1 MRTISIAV
9 AALLISWHG
18 ISLAQDRAAQQFIT
32 KAIQGNLAEVSLGK
46 LAQDKGNGDGVRSFG
61 QMLVTDHSSANEKAI
76 GVAKDI
82 GVQPPTEPSKAQ
94 KATYDKLSKLSGAA
108 FDREFIKHMVDDHK
122 KDIRE
127 FQAASK
133 LKDERVRSFAQETLP
148 TLQKHLDR
156 AQSLAS
162 AKQAKR

>member
-9 AALLISWHG
+9 AALLISWQG

-76 GVAKDI
+76 AVAKDI